1 MNRNKFELIFN
12 FLLLPLDAAM
22 IFLAFWLAFLVRFT
36 GWVPFTSVMSQ
47 TEYLR
52 WLIVIIPVWLVLF
65 SLNRLYSFKKQP
77 FLDELVAIVMAV
89 SAGIAVL
96 FGIFFFSRV
105 FFFSRLIVLFAWI
118 LAIVL
123 VTSGRLLARIILK
136 IMYYRGHGQRL
147 VLIIGTTRI
156 ARKIIRE
163 FSDKYLGYRVV
174 GIISTNLTPDKHFV
188 HIPVLGKLK
197 ELDRIVK
204 EYRIKEIIL
213 ADPDL
218 SEKKTN
224 RILEYC
230 HDCRLIFKYS
240 PSIFELGTRNI
251 DIEIWQSL
259 PILELKRTPLD
270 GWGRIVKRII
280 DIVGAILALIILSPF
295 FIVIPIIIKIDSA
308 GPIFFRQKR
317 VGLDRNFIFF

>member
-52 WLIVIIPVWLVLF
+52 WLIV
-65 SLNRLYSFKKQP
+65 
-77 FLDELVAIVMAV
+77 
-89 SAGIAVL
+89 
-96 FGIFFFSRV
+96 
-105 FFFSRLIVLFAWI
+105 LI
-118 LAIVL
+118 
-123 VTSGRLLARIILK
+123 TSGRLLARIILK

-218 SEKKTN
+218 SEK
-224 RILEYC
+224 
-230 HDCRLIFKYS
+230 
-240 PSIFELGTRNI
+240 
-251 DIEIWQSL
+251 
-259 PILELKRTPLD
+259 
-270 GWGRIVKRII
+270 
-280 DIVGAILALIILSPF
+280 
-295 FIVIPIIIKIDSA
+295 
-308 GPIFFRQKR
+308 
-317 VGLDRNFIFF
+317 